1 MTDTITEARIN
12 RTIQQL
18 RELERTLQ
26 GEHDTTAAL
35 QTLTSLALDL
45 AASVRTIAQ
54 RNP

>member
-12 RTIQQL
+12 RTI
-18 RELERTLQ
+18 
-26 GEHDTTAAL
+26 